1 MRRLACL
8 CLVAIVMPATA
19 LASGYQSCVLEGVV
33 TVAER
38 DRASGVGAYAITVD
52 VREARRNDP
61 EAHDDCDGYRG
72 KPLQTTMVFPRGR
85 EPVVGATLAFERTA
99 VDGVSRG
106 QYVGTTVRDR
116 FRRLRLPVPA
126 PTPAPAP
133 AVTPVTPAATTPAP
147 AKSP

>member
-1 MRRLACL
+1 MRCLAFL
-8 CLVAIVMPATA
+8 CVLALALPATA
-19 LASGYQSCVLEGVV
+19 LASGFQSCALEGVI
-33 TVAER
+33 TAAER

-61 EAHDDCDGYRG
+61 EAYDDCDGYRG

-99 VDGVSRG
+99 VDGFSRG

-116 FRRLRLPVPA
+116 FRRMKLPA
-126 PTPAPAP
+126 PTPAPTPVPAP
-133 AVTPVTPAATTPAP
+133 ATSAAPAPAP

>member
-8 CLVAIVMPATA
+8 TLLVLAMPGAA
-19 LASGYQSCVLEGVV
+19 LASGFQSCVLEGGI
-33 TVAER
+33 TAAER

-61 EAHDDCDGYRG
+61 EANNDCDGYRG

-85 EPVVGATLAFERTA
+85 EPVVGATLVFERTA

-126 PTPAPAP
+126 PTPA
-133 AVTPVTPAATTPAP
+133 VTPATPVAPTPAP
-147 AKSP
+147 TKSP

>member
-1 MRRLACL
+1 MRRLAFPCL
-8 CLVAIVMPATA
+8 LALALPATA
-19 LASGYQSCVLEGVV
+19 LASGFQSCALEGVV
-33 TVAER
+33 TAAER

-61 EAHDDCDGYRG
+61 EAHNDCDGYRG

-85 EPVVGATLAFERTA
+85 EPVVGATLSFERTA
-99 VDGVSRG
+99 VDGFSRG

-126 PTPAPAP
+126 PTPA
-133 AVTPVTPAATTPAP
+133 VTPATPAAPTPAP
-147 AKSP
+147 TKSP